1 MSGLDELD
9 RRSNRVAQ
17 RKRTVP
23 RPLHPVARSS
33 VTEPKPVVSAPTT
46 EALPAVA
53 APTPAPEPTVAAP
66 TPAPEPTVAAPA
78 ADVVRDEL
86 GPLHP
91 MQIVADDATRE
102 ALATLKARA
111 GERGI
116 ATNQSALMRWALAVA
131 VDDHGVDGFLER
143 IKSAPRRR
151 PGPQRG

>member
-23 RPLHPVARSS
+23 RPLHPAARRAVAE
-33 VTEPKPVVSAPTT
+33 TEPVAPAPTV
-46 EALPAVA
+46 EAAPAVA
-53 APTPAPEPTVAAP
+53 APLTTPDAKPAL
-66 TPAPEPTVAAPA
+66 TPV

-102 ALATLKARA
+102 ALATLKVRA

>member
-46 EALPAVA
+46 EALPA
-53 APTPAPEPTVAAP
+53 VAAP

>member
-23 RPLHPVARSS
+23 KPLHPTTR
-33 VTEPKPVVSAPTT
+33 VTLAEAEPAASPSTVEP
-46 EALPAVA
+46 LPATA
-53 APTPAPEPTVAAP
+53 AAVTQRRDEPPRPKAVP
-66 TPAPEPTVAAPA
+66 
-78 ADVVRDEL
+78 DEL
-86 GPLHP
+86 GALHP
-91 MQIVADDATRE
+91 LQIVADDATRE

-111 GERGI
+111 GNLGI
-116 ATNQSALMRWALAVA
+116 ATNQSALMRWALVVA